1 MSMWI
6 AISWFFVFFLTG
18 VNIFIFL
25 KLKSASEQMLKM
37 AFPGTKNMAEAL
49 GKMQNLMGPMPG
61 FGGKPGA
68 AAPANPEAQ
77 LKNAMEML
85 KQIQKNNRR

>member
-1 MSMWI
+1 MSMWV
-6 AISWFFVFFLTG
+6 AVSWVFVLFLTG

-61 FGGKPGA
+61 MGGKPVIA
-68 AAPANPEAQ
+68 ANPEAQ
-77 LKNAMEML
+77 LKSAMEML
-85 KQIQKNNRR
+85 KQIQKKNRN